1 MREVLSS
8 WVQIKNLAALQDTAN
23 DRLKAKIIDISDAL
37 QDDYEIIFELIPT
50 FILTAEVE
58 KDLEA
63 YNNQISTDDSI
74 SASIALV
81 DAERLK
87 FRYDEALNRTR
98 PYINYDFRVESGK
111 YYGDFN

>member
-50 FILTAEVE
+50 SILTAEVE

-87 FRYDEALNRTR
+87 FRYDEALNRIR